1 MCKLLKYFS
10 HSQNALSRDSI
21 ISKLSIHVIQFW
33 TYLYDVKIIIKVC
46 MLESD
51 FGQLQNSTVTD
62 VILSVSLMQLT
73 VTP

>member
-1 MCKLLKYFS
+1 MP
-10 HSQNALSRDSI
+10 SRDPI

-33 TYLYDVKIIIKVC
+33 THLCDVKIIIKVC

-62 VILSVSLMQLT
+62 VKEKVNASH
-73 VTP
+73 